1 MITTMNITHLNK
13 NNSDL
18 ILGHEKKENISMN
31 ESFIDAIFH
40 DLMRIYV
47 VPANNWNEKMRN
59 FEMKFINLT
68 W

>member
-1 MITTMNITHLNK
+1 MMTSMNITHLNK

-18 ILGHEKKENISMN
+18 VLGHEEKEIPAN
-31 ESFIDAIFH
+31 ESSIDAIFH

-47 VPANNWNEKMRN
+47 IPNDNWNENMEN